1 MKRTT
6 IIVTVFAVVLAV
18 LPVASAADDL
28 VAEMEL
34 EITIR
39 KISEETLKQAR
50 QTAWENV
57 KKTTLYAK
65 AQRVRPEWKTAVP
78 VQLDKKLKETSAALA
93 KARAAWEK
101 ARGNWPRT
109 PEHEELRQRMMDLY
123 DEHSKL
129 ADQSFR
135 LAWEGRLRF
144 EAVWKEVTSLVDKF
158 ARKIYRREMTKRLTE
173 LKVKITEKVLE
184 RIDRSYKRYEA

>member
-65 AQRVRPEWKTAVP
+65 AQRVRQEWKTAVP

-93 KARAAWEK
+93 KARAAWAK

-144 EAVWKEVTSLVDKF
+144 EAVWKEVTSLEISSRGKSTDGK
-158 ARKIYRREMTKRLTE
+158 
-173 LKVKITEKVLE
+173 
-184 RIDRSYKRYEA
+184 